1 MTAIAMT
8 MIPRL
13 REPLTRRRSLYLFAA
28 AVGLV
33 VLLQPEAAVS
43 LDRSDCMRNPM
54 FCEVEKNPDDVDLRL
69 LRAAGYM
76 ARKEWNKAIE
86 DYTAA
91 IALDP
96 DDPDL
101 YFRRGRAN
109 DAAGNDF
116 AASLDY
122 QQALDLDPKRMDYA
136 LAVERSICSSTD
148 SDRVLKMFP
157 KSAEVYLVRALCHQR
172 YDHMGILD
180 LDKAEK
186 DETRAIALKP
196 DFAAAYYNRALLYV
210 AKRNYKRALA
220 DLDSLERIDSG
231 NAEVYTLRG
240 VIRGAQGDLGAA
252 VREHGKAIV
261 ADPLGAQRYLYRAW
275 ALLNAGQANAALA
288 DAGRAVMLNPANAST
303 YETRGKIHQALGN
316 KSAAELDFQTAKLP
330 ESMRVGLTKSS
341 GGSPA
346 AGGDGPNYTILIV
359 LAGLAGLG
367 YFMFRGRSAAK
378 PPAPASPA
386 PSVSEVPATGSPA
399 PTASQP
405 PAA

>member
-1 MTAIAMT
+1 MTPPTTTPYARSRDHLM
-8 MIPRL
+8 
-13 REPLTRRRSLYLFAA
+13 RRPMHLFAG
-28 AVGLV
+28 AVCLL
-33 VLLQPEAAVS
+33 VLLRPQAAVS
-43 LDRSDCMRNPM
+43 LDRDDCMRNPA

-76 ARKEWNKAIE
+76 ARKEWGKAIE

-101 YFRRGRAN
+101 YFRRGRAY
-109 DAAGNDF
+109 DAARDF
-116 AASLDY
+116 LGSTLDY
-122 QQALDLDPKRMDYA
+122 HKALDLDPKRMDYA
-136 LAVERSICSSTD
+136 LAVERSMCASDD
-148 SDRVLKMFP
+148 SDRVVKMYP
-157 KSAEVYLVRALCHQR
+157 KSAEVYLIRALCHQSE
-172 YDHMGILD
+172 DHMGLVE

-186 DETRAIALKP
+186 DETKAIALKP
-196 DFAAAYYNRALLYV
+196 DYAAAYYNRALLYV
-210 AKRNYKRALA
+210 AKQNYKRALA
-220 DLDSLERIDSG
+220 DLDSLERIDPD
-231 NAEVYTLRG
+231 NADVYTLRG

-303 YETRGKIHQALGN
+303 YETRGKIQEALGN
-316 KSAAELDFQTAKLP
+316 KTAAELDFQTARLP
-330 ESMRVGLTKSS
+330 ESMRVSLTKSS
-341 GGSPA
+341 GSPA

-367 YFMFRGRSAAK
+367 YFMFRGRGAAK

-399 PTASQP
+399 PTASEP